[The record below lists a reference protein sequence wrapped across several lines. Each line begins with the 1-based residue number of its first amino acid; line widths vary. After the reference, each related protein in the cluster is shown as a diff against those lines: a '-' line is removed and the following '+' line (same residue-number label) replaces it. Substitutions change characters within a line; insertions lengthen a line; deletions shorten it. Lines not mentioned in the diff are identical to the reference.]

1 MAEAYQRSGRIHA
14 SSGERSLSDRGR
26 QSARPGATRPGR
38 SLARRVMG
46 PAVLESRPPSPRYGS
61 ARVRSWVTQATWQPD
76 STLPVVSAW
85 TYARVPL
92 MTSTARSSTPSDS
105 AGSFQP
111 IERVTNRLVASAF
124 SPHRHDTYT
133 VALTVAGV
141 QAFNYRGAMRHSLP
155 GQVLILHPEEIHDGH
170 CCDEGGFSYRAAYVP
185 PTHVQTVLGG
195 RELPFVVNGIS
206 TNPALI
212 AAVVS
217 MVIDCAGVEDPG
229 AYEDA
234 LYELVHAMTDE
245 AGRVSPVRTADR
257 TAVMRAREFLETTV
271 VSGARLEQLERV
283 SGCDRWQ
290 LSRDFRAL
298 LGTSPYR
305 YLQHRRIDLA
315 KQLLRDG
322 ATLAEAAH
330 GAGFADQS
338 HFGRTFRKAV
348 GLTPKEWLRSDLFRT
363 IVL

>member
-1 MAEAYQRSGRIHA
+1 MWFEDLERAAQTDFKQSKEAVFA
-14 SSGERSLSDRGR
+14 
-26 QSARPGATRPGR
+26 AKA
-38 SLARRVMG
+38 
-46 PAVLESRPPSPRYGS
+46 RYGRES
-61 ARVRSWVTQATWQPD
+61 YATDQTAIFGFARFAFMYFTLNI
-76 STLPVVSAW
+76 LPVISA
-85 TYARVPL
+85 TLSLNPSH
-92 MTSTARSSTPSDS
+92 STDS
-105 AGSFQP
+105 FEP
-111 IERVTNRLVASAF
+111 IERVANRLVGAAF

-133 VALTVAGV
+133 VALTMAGV

-170 CCDEGGFSYRAAYVP
+170 CSDEAGFSYRAAYVP
-185 PTHVQTVLGG
+185 PTHVQTMLGG
-195 RELPFVVNGIS
+195 AELPFVSNGVS
-206 TNPALI
+206 TNRALI
-212 AAVVS
+212 AAAMS

-234 LYELVHAMTDE
+234 LYDLAQAMNDV
-245 AGRVSPVRTADR
+245 AGKVSTVRTANR
-257 TAVMRAREFLETTV
+257 TAVMRAREFLDAAV
-271 VSGARLEQLERV
+271 VFGVRLDQLEQI

-305 YLQHRRIDLA
+305 YLQHRRVDLA
-315 KQLLRDG
+315 KQLLREG
-322 ATLAEAAH
+322 AKLAEAAH

-363 IVL
+363 IIL